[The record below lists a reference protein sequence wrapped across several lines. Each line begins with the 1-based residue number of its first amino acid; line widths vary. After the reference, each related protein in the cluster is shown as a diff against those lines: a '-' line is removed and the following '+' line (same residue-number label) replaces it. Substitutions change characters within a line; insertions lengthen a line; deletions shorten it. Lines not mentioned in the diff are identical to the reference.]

1 MKKKTVSMLLVIFLV
16 LVGAVAFLE
25 SRSGAVTLA
34 PIAASNQQI
43 LREMPDIALTE
54 EDMKMV
60 QELLAAQPIQAALSA
75 ASAQEKGTYD
85 FPRQD
90 AEKLLKAYTPEGF
103 EVLELTVLNGL
114 VCVGFQKDGARRIQ
128 YVFDANAQH
137 LEKYIALYGKTL
149 EGTPKL
155 KAIYQNTNGTLTK
168 QKEKHL
174 WFQWLKHAE
183 E

>member
-1 MKKKTVSMLLVIFLV
+1 MRKKLFRTLFVVVILAT
-16 LVGAVAFLE
+16 GAIAFQE
-25 SRSGAVTLA
+25 FRYSAVTLA

-43 LREMPDIALTE
+43 LREMPDIAL
-54 EDMKMV
+54 
-60 QELLAAQPIQAALSA
+60 
-75 ASAQEKGTYD
+75 
-85 FPRQD
+85 
-90 AEKLLKAYTPEGF
+90 PEGF

-149 EGTPKL
+149 EGTLKL

>member
-1 MKKKTVSMLLVIFLV
+1 MRKKLFRTLFVVVIL
-16 LVGAVAFLE
+16 ATSAIAFQE
-25 SRSGAVTLA
+25 FRYSAVTLA

-54 EDMKMV
+54 ENMKMV

-103 EVLELTVLNGL
+103 SVLELTVLNGL

-137 LEKYIALYGKTL
+137 LEKYIALYGTTL

-174 WFQWLKHAE
+174 WFQRLKHAE